1 MKERSIMIDTFKVKI
16 LKGVGIAIVV
26 VLIFVIGFGVGHIGK
41 STQKVS
47 APKTKEVAEGTELTQ
62 DYIRKFLIAYYTK
75 KDLEENRSRYKPFMT
90 DGLYTSVVNME
101 NEPVNQTY
109 KGYVVDQAFKSADIF
124 IDEKNNTAIATINY
138 TNTLLKNKGDYKD
151 AQKNVASKNTLR
163 LTFTKDGKKF
173 KVNNMSY
180 LVVTDSANVTD
191 TTNSYGALESTSSS
205 GSSTSTD
212 TSGSRNATSP
222 TSTDSL
228 NSEE

>member
-1 MKERSIMIDTFKVKI
+1 MIDTFKVKI
-16 LKGVGIAIVV
+16 LKGVGVAIIVI
-26 VLIFVIGFGVGHIGK
+26 LIFVIGFGVGHIGK

-47 APKTKEVAEGTELTQ
+47 APKTKKVAEGTELTQ

-151 AQKNVASKNTLR
+151 
-163 LTFTKDGKKF
+163 GKKF

-180 LVVTDSANVTD
+180 LIVTDSANVTD
-191 TTNSYGALESTSSS
+191 TTNSYGALESASSS
-205 GSSTSTD
+205 GSSASTSTG
-212 TSGSRNATSP
+212 TSGSSNATSP

>member
-1 MKERSIMIDTFKVKI
+1 MIDTFKVKI
-16 LKGVGIAIVV
+16 LKGVGIAIIVI
-26 VLIFVIGFGVGHIGK
+26 LIFVIGFGVGHIGK

-47 APKTKEVAEGTELTQ
+47 APKTKKVAEGTELTQ

-109 KGYVVDQAFKSADIF
+109 KGYVVD
-124 IDEKNNTAIATINY
+124 NTAIATINY

-180 LVVTDSANVTD
+180 LIVTDSANVTD
-191 TTNSYGALESTSSS
+191 TTNSYGTLESASSS
-205 GSSTSTD
+205 GSNTSTSTG
-212 TSGSRNATSP
+212 TSGSSNATSP